1 MVKVVCLLDNL
12 PDRLTLSVPHLTP
25 LHLIGSKS
33 FYSPVSSQKSDA
45 RRKCRKAIVLLKPRS
60 AFLFDSALLTGCNVQ
75 ILFVLL
81 YGKHYSFCSFGE
93 DLQVLNFS
101 YCY

>member
-1 MVKVVCLLDNL
+1 M
-12 PDRLTLSVPHLTP
+12 P
-25 LHLIGSKS
+25 KS
-33 FYSPVSSQKSDA
+33 NSPIETTV
-45 RRKCRKAIVLLKPRS
+45 

-81 YGKHYSFCSFGE
+81 NGKHYSFCSFGE